1 MMMRAEKGTGGALE
15 VEWGWKNTARGEGE
29 ASSASYSCEL
39 NSGAMAP
46 GILSHIKT
54 LKLLIIMAG

>member
-1 MMMRAEKGTGGALE
+1 M
-15 VEWGWKNTARGEGE
+15 ARGKGE

-39 NSGAMAP
+39 NLGAMAP
-46 GILSHIKT
+46 GLLSHIKT